1 MKKGKLFTIISIF
14 VLSLGLFSTLILEEG
29 MASRIVEVVT
39 VITAVVGAIA
49 LYVQFRRDKNINES
63 SFLLEFWKS
72 FSENPQ
78 LISIQYK
85 CDKDINSKKTHF
97 TDEDYEGILT
107 YAQWLEA
114 LSSIINRDVLSFDF
128 INDMYNYMFFSFVNN
143 KYVQKKEILPN
154 YKYYQGIIK
163 AYDSWVKYLKKN
175 KKEVMLEE
183 NSLAEALNE
192 YIAKHK

>member
-78 LISIQYK
+78 LISIQHK

>member
-14 VLSLGLFSTLILEEG
+14 VLTLGLFSTLILEEG

-78 LISIQYK
+78 LISIQHK